1 MIQWGHLFADYDTV
15 GVGSRQDYL
24 EMSMRRLDLILLAD
38 EPFEIPIHE
47 GYQLYSALL
56 GLMKGSS
63 PKVSQRV
70 HDSPVPSFSIGGLKG
85 PFQQTD
91 RANHKRVIPNQP
103 YHLRIGIT
111 DPRDE
116 EILHHLA
123 MPFILGQKVLS
134 LNRGIF
140 TVEHIEDHSVSI
152 DDWVHQIQHLSRPQL
167 EFDFETVTCIQ
178 YRNSTVTEMYPNR
191 IAVFNSILSKWNRVF
206 PEGSRLEAG
215 RDDFGRY
222 LIERPDFFNLAT
234 YSVQTNTVMDQRKG
248 YPGPIFKQGF
258 IGPCRYSFTANAPE
272 EFRNTVL
279 LLSRFAE
286 FSGVG
291 SGVARGYGQVK
302 VTIQGGSNE

>member
-1 MIQWGHLFADYDTV
+1 
-15 GVGSRQDYL
+15 
-24 EMSMRRLDLILLAD
+24 MRRLDLILVAD
-38 EPFEIPIHE
+38 EPFEIPLHE

-63 PKVSQRV
+63 PNVSQRV
-70 HDSPVPSFSIGGLKG
+70 HDSPISSFSLGGFKG

-91 RANHKRVIPNQP
+91 SANRKRVIPNQP

-123 MPFILGQKVLS
+123 MPFILGHRVLS
-134 LNRGIF
+134 LDQGDFN
-140 TVEHIEDHSVSI
+140 VVHIEDQSVSI
-152 DDWVHQIQHLSRPQL
+152 DDWVHQNRNYTRPLL
-167 EFDFETVTCIQ
+167 EFNFETVTCIQ

-206 PEGSRLEAG
+206 PNENRLDAS

-222 LIERPDFFNLAT
+222 LVERPNFFNLAT
-234 YSVQTNTVMDQRKG
+234 YSVLTNTVTDQKKRLNK
-248 YPGPIFKQGF
+248 PIFKQGF
-258 IGPCRYSFTANAPE
+258 VGPCRYSFTTNTPE
-272 EFRNTVL
+272 WFRTTIL

-286 FSGVG
+286 YSGVG

-302 VTIQGGSNE
+302 VTVQGGANEE